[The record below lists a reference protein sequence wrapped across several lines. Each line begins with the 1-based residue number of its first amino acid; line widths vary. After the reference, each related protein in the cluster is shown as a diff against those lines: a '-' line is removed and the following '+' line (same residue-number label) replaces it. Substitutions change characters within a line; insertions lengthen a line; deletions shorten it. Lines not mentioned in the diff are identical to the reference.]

1 MKALGT
7 AVTVL
12 GVALLLAVLIAVI
25 PMIAFLCV
33 EVITGA
39 ELTYRSGSIL
49 AFWMLWLLYVVLTRG
64 LPS

>member
-39 ELTYRSGSIL
+39 ELAYRPGSIL

>member
-39 ELTYRSGSIL
+39 ELTYRPGSIL
-49 AFWMLWLLYVVLTRG
+49 AFWVLLLLYVVLTKG
-64 LPS
+64 VQS